1 MARVLITGAL
11 GVVGKALTSELK
23 RRGHEVYGVDLAHS
37 ERGALDYY
45 CRADVANYGLMHDL
59 ADHKFEHVYHLAA
72 EFGRVNGEEYPEALW
87 RSNAV
92 GTKNMLDLQTCYG
105 YKLYLASSSE
115 VYGEGPWDVEVLDEG
130 VTDRCV
136 LHHHNDYAMSKWVN
150 EQQVRNHLR
159 RNPHLHVSPLR
170 FFNSYGPGE
179 HYHPY
184 RSVVC
189 LFIYNALKGLPYT
202 VYRGYSRAFMYIDDF
217 IPTLANVCERF
228 EPGGVYNIGGTDY
241 RSVRELSDLIL
252 RHLGKDDR
260 LVTLLPE
267 EKHNVQNKRPDITK
281 AREAFGH
288 DPKVTLEEGVPRTL
302 DWMKQLYQAG

>member
-217 IPTLANVCERF
+217 IPTLARCVEVELPN
-228 EPGGVYNIGGTDY
+228 GQAINIGG
-241 RSVRELSDLIL
+241 SEVRGVEEL
-252 RHLGKDDR
+252 
-260 LVTLLPE
+260 
-267 EKHNVQNKRPDITK
+267 HNIITK
-281 AREAFGH
+281 LVGPTKATFLDRDGH
-288 DPKVTLEEGVPRTL
+288 NTVSKIPNNKLAVELLGHSPKVGLEDGVAKTVE
-302 DWMKQLYQAG
+302 WMRGVYGG